1 MKSDQLTEYLQHL
14 ASGVYLMFPGVK
26 ESDTHVGQKL
36 FE

>member
-14 ASGVYLMFPGVK
+14 ASGVYLMFPGVR
-26 ESDTHVGQKL
+26 ENDTYVGQKL